1 MTVNKM
7 DALVYL
13 IDDEFSVRDSLTLVL
28 ESAGLRVKSFESAE
42 DFLKNYNNEY
52 PSCLILDV
60 KMPCMSG
67 LELQEELL
75 KRNIS
80 IPIIFISGHAGI
92 SQSAKAFRAGAVDF
106 LEKPFDHEVLLARIT
121 EVIQKNIEYRWR
133 LNVHFE
139 LANRHYC
146 LTEREREVLTL
157 ISEGSSNK
165 EAANLLG
172 ISSRTV
178 EAHRARIMKKMEVDS
193 FVDLVMLTH
202 FNILNERG

>member
-1 MTVNKM
+1 M

>member
-1 MTVNKM
+1 M

-67 LELQEELL
+67 LELQEALL

>member
-1 MTVNKM
+1 M

-28 ESAGLRVKSFESAE
+28 ESGGLRVKSFESAE

-75 KRNIS
+75 KINIS

-133 LNVHFE
+133 LKVHFE
-139 LANRHYC
+139 LENRHYC

>member
-1 MTVNKM
+1 M

-75 KRNIS
+75 KINIS

>member
-1 MTVNKM
+1 M

-28 ESAGLRVKSFESAE
+28 ETGGLRVKSFESAE

-67 LELQEELL
+67 LELQEALL

-202 FNILNERG
+202 FNILNERA

>member
-1 MTVNKM
+1 M

-28 ESAGLRVKSFESAE
+28 ESVGLRVKSFESAE

-106 LEKPFDHEVLLARIT
+106 LEKPFDHQVLLARIT

>member
-1 MTVNKM
+1 M

-28 ESAGLRVKSFESAE
+28 ETGGLRVKSFESAE

-67 LELQEELL
+67 LELQKELL

>member
-1 MTVNKM
+1 M
-7 DALVYL
+7 DTLVYL

-28 ESAGLRVKSFESAE
+28 ESVGLRVKSFESAE

>member
-1 MTVNKM
+1 M

-28 ESAGLRVKSFESAE
+28 ESVGLRVKSFESAE

-60 KMPCMSG
+60 KMPSMSG

>member
-1 MTVNKM
+1 M

-67 LELQEELL
+67 LELQEALL

-92 SQSAKAFRAGAVDF
+92 SQSARAFRAGAVDF

>member
-1 MTVNKM
+1 M

-28 ESAGLRVKSFESAE
+28 ESGGLRVKSFESAE

-165 EAANLLG
+165 
-172 ISSRTV
+172 
-178 EAHRARIMKKMEVDS
+178 
-193 FVDLVMLTH
+193 
-202 FNILNERG
+202 

>member
-1 MTVNKM
+1 M

-13 IDDEFSVRDSLTLVL
+13 IDDEFSVPDSLTLVL
-28 ESAGLRVKSFESAE
+28 ESGGLRVKSFESAE

-67 LELQEELL
+67 LELQEALL

>member
-1 MTVNKM
+1 M

-28 ESAGLRVKSFESAE
+28 ESAGLGVKSFESAE

>member
-1 MTVNKM
+1 M

-28 ESAGLRVKSFESAE
+28 ETGGLRVKSFESAE
-42 DFLKNYNNEY
+42 DFLRNYNNEY

>member
-1 MTVNKM
+1 M

-67 LELQEELL
+67 LELQEALL

-133 LNVHFE
+133 LKVHFE
-139 LANRHYC
+139 LENRHYC

>member
-1 MTVNKM
+1 M

-60 KMPCMSG
+60 RMPCMSG

-92 SQSAKAFRAGAVDF
+92 AQSAKAFRAGAVDF

>member
-1 MTVNKM
+1 M

-28 ESAGLRVKSFESAE
+28 ESVGLRVKSFESAE

-172 ISSRTV
+172 ISSRNV

>member
-1 MTVNKM
+1 M

-28 ESAGLRVKSFESAE
+28 ESGGLRVKSFESAE

-60 KMPCMSG
+60 RMPCMSG

-106 LEKPFDHEVLLARIT
+106 LKNRLITKCYWPVL
-121 EVIQKNIEYRWR
+121 QKLY
-133 LNVHFE
+133 
-139 LANRHYC
+139 
-146 LTEREREVLTL
+146 
-157 ISEGSSNK
+157 
-165 EAANLLG
+165 
-172 ISSRTV
+172 
-178 EAHRARIMKKMEVDS
+178 KK
-193 FVDLVMLTH
+193 
-202 FNILNERG
+202 ILNTGGVLKFILN

>member
-1 MTVNKM
+1 M

-13 IDDEFSVRDSLTLVL
+13 IDDEFSVRDSVTLVL

-60 KMPCMSG
+60 RMPCMSG

-92 SQSAKAFRAGAVDF
+92 AQSAKAFRAGAVDF

>member
-1 MTVNKM
+1 M

-28 ESAGLRVKSFESAE
+28 ESAGLGVKSFESAE
-42 DFLKNYNNEY
+42 VFLKNYNNEY

-67 LELQEELL
+67 LELQEALL

>member
-1 MTVNKM
+1 M

-28 ESAGLRVKSFESAE
+28 ESVGLRVKSFESAE

-80 IPIIFISGHAGI
+80 IPIIFISGYAGI
-92 SQSAKAFRAGAVDF
+92 SKSAKAFRAGAVDF

>member
-1 MTVNKM
+1 M

-28 ESAGLRVKSFESAE
+28 ESGGLRVKSFESAE

-133 LNVHFE
+133 LKVHFE
-139 LANRHYC
+139 LENRHYC

>member
-1 MTVNKM
+1 M

-28 ESAGLRVKSFESAE
+28 ESGGLRVKSFESAE

-92 SQSAKAFRAGAVDF
+92 AQSAKAFRAGAVDF

>member
-1 MTVNKM
+1 M

-28 ESAGLRVKSFESAE
+28 KSAGLRVKSFESAE

>member
-1 MTVNKM
+1 M

-13 IDDEFSVRDSLTLVL
+13 IDDEFTVRDSLTLVL
-28 ESAGLRVKSFESAE
+28 ESGGVRVKSFESAE

>member
-1 MTVNKM
+1 M

-178 EAHRARIMKKMEVDS
+178 EAHRARIMKKLEVDS

>member
-1 MTVNKM
+1 M

-28 ESAGLRVKSFESAE
+28 ESVGLRVKSFESAE

-193 FVDLVMLTH
+193 FVDEGVRN
-202 FNILNERG
+202 FV

>member
-1 MTVNKM
+1 M

-60 KMPCMSG
+60 RMPCMSG

-106 LEKPFDHEVLLARIT
+106 LKNRLITKCYWPVL
-121 EVIQKNIEYRWR
+121 QKLY
-133 LNVHFE
+133 
-139 LANRHYC
+139 
-146 LTEREREVLTL
+146 
-157 ISEGSSNK
+157 
-165 EAANLLG
+165 
-172 ISSRTV
+172 
-178 EAHRARIMKKMEVDS
+178 KK
-193 FVDLVMLTH
+193 
-202 FNILNERG
+202 ILNTGGVLKFILN

>member
-1 MTVNKM
+1 M

-13 IDDEFSVRDSLTLVL
+13 IDDEFSVRYSLTLVL
-28 ESAGLRVKSFESAE
+28 ESVGLRVKSFESAE

>member
-1 MTVNKM
+1 M

-28 ESAGLRVKSFESAE
+28 ESGGLRVKSFESAE

>member
-1 MTVNKM
+1 
-7 DALVYL
+7 
-13 IDDEFSVRDSLTLVL
+13 
-28 ESAGLRVKSFESAE
+28 
-42 DFLKNYNNEY
+42 
-52 PSCLILDV
+52 
-60 KMPCMSG
+60 MSG

-133 LNVHFE
+133 LKVHFE
-139 LANRHYC
+139 LENRHYC